1 MRNMAKKKKIKDM
14 CFCII
19 PGLIGILII
28 FFSIVAKFSDNPG
41 LYSNISWVFFWVF
54 LGLVLIAH
62 TIITVINLC
71 KCE

>member
-1 MRNMAKKKKIKDM
+1 M

-19 PGLIGILII
+19 PALVGVVIIL
-28 FFSIVAKFSDNPG
+28 FSISAAFSDEVGIYMNSS
-41 LYSNISWVFFWVF
+41 LVLFWVF

-62 TIITVINLC
+62 TTISVINLC

>member
-1 MRNMAKKKKIKDM
+1 MAKKKKIKDM

-19 PGLIGILII
+19 PALVGIVII
-28 FFSIVAKFSDNPG
+28 FFSILAAFSDDAGVYKNSS
-41 LYSNISWVFFWVF
+41 LVFFWVF

-62 TIITVINLC
+62 TTISVINLC